1 MAQAEKPFP
10 ETSWAMLGAAVD
22 LAMKIVEADRAELL
36 ALITAARKG
45 GNGTSGEQALLT
57 AMRAIHVGA
66 VAQVDLADAAI
77 AVIQRCTGAVD
88 ETALAALDSSSA
100 TQ

>member
-1 MAQAEKPFP
+1 MSAEAEKPFP

-22 LAMKIVEADRAELL
+22 LAIKIVEADRAQLI

-57 AMRAIHVGA
+57 AMRAIHIGA
-66 VAQVDLADAAI
+66 VAQVDIADAAI
-77 AVIQRCTGAVD
+77 AVIASCSNLAN
-88 ETALAALDSSSA
+88 EAALATIGPRA
-100 TQ
+100 TA